1 MDGVDE
7 AKRNEIIE
15 YIKTQGKRQ
24 FGVDALL
31 IVYSKNEE
39 ETRQAVMALFST
51 VQDSVD
57 ARDRLLALN
66 YAKEL
71 KARLIVK
78 YDAANAAFQALSE
91 QDNQGKQKILNEK
104 QAWDKNG
111 LELEDRKLKLINA
124 TTNEPDRLYSDCVAT
139 FTEKAALAKSP
150 KDWWKTPL
158 KQSPGKNL
166 KKSRKES
173 LSYFLP
179 TSQTTEIGFSER
191 LKATLD

>member
-91 QDNQGKQKILNEK
+91 QDNQAKQKILNEK

-124 TTNEPDRLYSDCVAT
+124 TTNETDRLYSDCVAT

-150 KDWWKTPL
+150 KDLWKRPL

-179 TSQTTEIGFSER
+179 TSQTSEIGFSER